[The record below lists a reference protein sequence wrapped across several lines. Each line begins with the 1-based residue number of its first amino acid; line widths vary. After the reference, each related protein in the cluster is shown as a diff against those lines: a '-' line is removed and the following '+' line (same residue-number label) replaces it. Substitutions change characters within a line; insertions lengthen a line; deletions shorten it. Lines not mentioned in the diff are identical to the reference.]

1 MRRDI
6 DFSAIFPVDRGFTLV
21 EMIISIVITGIVVSM
36 VAIFGR
42 NQINAYIDVG
52 NRAELSDA
60 ADTALRRIA
69 RDLQS
74 ALPNSV
80 RNASAGLL
88 EFVPIH
94 DAGRYR
100 AELSATGTG
109 NVLDFSNSG
118 DNSFDVLGPTVTV
131 LAGDQ
136 LVIFNLGQSGSDVYD
151 GTSSRAATA
160 GVGLSTLS
168 FTSTGTQFPLASPNN
183 RFQIVGAPVTYEC
196 SGTQLLRRRSSRKT
210 SRHLAAAFPYW
221 PRMSATARFPTRPQF
236 CSVTGWPSCA
246 CHSARMARRSS
257 CFIRSPY

>member
-80 RNASAGLL
+80 RNASAGL
-88 EFVPIH
+88 PCPSC
-94 DAGRYR
+94 A
-100 AELSATGTG
+100 
-109 NVLDFSNSG
+109 
-118 DNSFDVLGPTVTV
+118 
-131 LAGDQ
+131 
-136 LVIFNLGQSGSDVYD
+136 
-151 GTSSRAATA
+151 
-160 GVGLSTLS
+160 
-168 FTSTGTQFPLASPNN
+168 
-183 RFQIVGAPVTYEC
+183 
-196 SGTQLLRRRSSRKT
+196 
-210 SRHLAAAFPYW
+210 
-221 PRMSATARFPTRPQF
+221 MPTRPDKR
-236 CSVTGWPSCA
+236 PSGNAGCNA
-246 CHSARMARRSS
+246 QSSAGRARVASS
-257 CFIRSPY
+257 GAT